1 MKATEEQSPTS
12 YSAAPTS
19 PTSEFLPIAKQ
30 LVVLLIVVVFLR
42 SSVVEAFRIPSQSM
56 EPTLLVGDH
65 ILVNKLSYGFR
76 LPLMAQS
83 LWMWSAPKRGDI
95 VVFTRPD
102 DVATLNE
109 DESATILI
117 KRVIGLPG
125 DKIEVRGAE
134 VLIND
139 HVYEEDAKY
148 ARWIAGG
155 ASDFGPV
162 TVPDGTVLLLGDNR
176 DQSKDSRFWEDSPF
190 LNIRRIKGR
199 AFIIYWNSGFLFDRM
214 FNILR

>member
-109 DESATILI
+109 DESATNLI